1 MEGLKMRHTIIPRGV
16 CPMKVEFDLNGK
28 VVSNVKFYG
37 GCNGNLKA
45 IAILVDGMTVDQINL
60 KLAGNTCG
68 GKSTSCTDQLAK
80 AAKKALEDE
89 K

>member
-1 MEGLKMRHTIIPRGV
+1 MRHTIVPRGV
-16 CPMKVEFDLNGK
+16 CPMKVEFELDGK
-28 VVSNVKFYG
+28 VVTDVKFTG

-45 IAILVDGMTVDQINL
+45 ISALVDGMTVEQINQ

-68 GKSTSCTDQLAK
+68 GKSSSCTDQLAI
-80 AAKKALEDE
+80 AVKKAMEDE